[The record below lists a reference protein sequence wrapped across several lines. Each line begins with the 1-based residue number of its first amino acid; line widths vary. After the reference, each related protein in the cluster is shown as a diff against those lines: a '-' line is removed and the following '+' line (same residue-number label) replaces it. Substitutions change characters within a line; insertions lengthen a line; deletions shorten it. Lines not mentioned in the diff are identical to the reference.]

1 VTHSNESVSAALGA
15 LSCQRDLEKQGFL
28 EPVVG
33 GAIGAYKSPRG
44 SRLDGA
50 GHGVVTG
57 LGTGLGAGAL
67 GGLGALG
74 GSALGP
80 AGSIAGLLA
89 GLGAGGYGGFRASNA
104 MQRSLRGGPLP
115 YDADFEPKEKSEEKK
130 EKTKDGDGDGKVNDG
145 TPEEK
150 QAFTVPKTPPSGS
163 MSLPPGAAS
172 ALGTGV
178 AAAQQ
183 GVGAAN
189 GMRGAMQ
196 GLRGLGKQFL
206 SGGAT
211 GAPPPSIRKP
221 EGAYG
226 QGGNPLRD
234 AGTGGAGRL
243 ASGAMK
249 GLNGMMQNLP
259 RPGFSPGQGG
269 SLPKGVGAA
278 NGKGVAP
285 GKSIMIDN
293 YRRLQGGGKG
303 IGSQLMQQ
311 FTDWSKSGSAR
322 PHAENRLQNIKL
334 ASTILNM
341 HAIGQELAACN
352 LHQLSKSA
360 AVGAHKE
367 ERMKAAALIRQYELE
382 KQAALTSI
390 AGRLA
395 SGLATAGRGL
405 ESFGRQ
411 AALPA
416 ATAATG
422 GIIGNEIGHR
432 KGYASGDAKG
442 YGRGSAEGGANAT
455 RNLFKGLMDL
465 QQKGSGLPDTDF
477 NSLGGQSGEQPGDFA
492 KTMSRL
498 YSE

>member
-1 VTHSNESVSAALGA
+1 MTYSNESVSAALGA

-57 LGTGLGAGAL
+57 LGTGLGAGVL
-67 GGLGALG
+67 GGVGALG

-150 QAFTVPKTPPSGS
+150 QAFTVPKTPRQGLYDNPNSVPSKKTDAMMTSMIRNWPKDQAARQVASDGPAAPPMPTGPARPVPAPALTDKLWEDFQTRTKAGPAAPPMPTGPARRGRLGS
-163 MSLPPGAAS
+163 
-172 ALGTGV
+172 
-178 AAAQQ
+178 
-183 GVGAAN
+183 
-189 GMRGAMQ
+189 GAMQ
-196 GLRGLGKQFL
+196 NLGF
-206 SGGAT
+206 G
-211 GAPPPSIRKP
+211 
-221 EGAYG
+221 
-226 QGGNPLRD
+226 
-234 AGTGGAGRL
+234 
-243 ASGAMK
+243 
-249 GLNGMMQNLP
+249 
-259 RPGFSPGQGG
+259 
-269 SLPKGVGAA
+269 
-278 NGKGVAP
+278 
-285 GKSIMIDN
+285 
-293 YRRLQGGGKG
+293 
-303 IGSQLMQQ
+303 
-311 FTDWSKSGSAR
+311 KSGSAR

-382 KQAALTSI
+382 KQALLPGI
-390 AGRLA
+390 ARLVA
-395 SGLATAGRGL
+395 RSPR
-405 ESFGRQ
+405 R
-411 AALPA
+411 
-416 ATAATG
+416 
-422 GIIGNEIGHR
+422 
-432 KGYASGDAKG
+432 
-442 YGRGSAEGGANAT
+442 
-455 RNLFKGLMDL
+455 
-465 QQKGSGLPDTDF
+465 
-477 NSLGGQSGEQPGDFA
+477 
-492 KTMSRL
+492 
-498 YSE
+498 